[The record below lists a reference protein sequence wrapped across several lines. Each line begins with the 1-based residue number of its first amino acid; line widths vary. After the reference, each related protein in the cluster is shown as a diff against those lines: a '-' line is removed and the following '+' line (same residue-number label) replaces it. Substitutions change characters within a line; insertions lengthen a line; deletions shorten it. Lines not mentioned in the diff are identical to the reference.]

1 MHIWRAAQLV
11 RRNQP
16 LTPTSHPTH
25 PPLHPAHMTEPAD
38 PAETA
43 LQTVTA
49 LSARLRRL
57 EFVLTGT
64 TSPPL
69 PLPSPSPPSSP
80 TTTSAAAGPPSAAA
94 ATKAETDG
102 ALAEPGEAQAAA
114 AAAAGEEGDDDDDDN
129 DDDDEE
135 GEGLGEDKVQKTV
148 AEHLAS
154 LQRDLQKLQAK
165 SRTVAE
171 ILAICNHPAPP
182 PPFPRMAAP
191 RSNTGWAD
199 AAYPFLFS
207 SIPGVPPLPDGSDDD
222 DDGGAVLEQQAAVVL
237 AAAASFHAAASQ
249 LSSVADTPVP
259 AASASAGLVALLP
272 RLQRAQV
279 VQAAQQRRAA
289 ELRARSARVL
299 EQWFLLGVDGVN
311 QCFTE
316 WDERTFAVDRT
327 LSRAIAAAA
336 REE

>member
-1 MHIWRAAQLV
+1 
-11 RRNQP
+11 
-16 LTPTSHPTH
+16 
-25 PPLHPAHMTEPAD
+25 
-38 PAETA
+38 
-43 LQTVTA
+43 
-49 LSARLRRL
+49 
-57 EFVLTGT
+57 
-64 TSPPL
+64 
-69 PLPSPSPPSSP
+69 
-80 TTTSAAAGPPSAAA
+80 
-94 ATKAETDG
+94 
-102 ALAEPGEAQAAA
+102 
-114 AAAAGEEGDDDDDDN
+114 
-129 DDDDEE
+129 
-135 GEGLGEDKVQKTV
+135 
-148 AEHLAS
+148 
-154 LQRDLQKLQAK
+154 
-165 SRTVAE
+165 
-171 ILAICNHPAPP
+171 
-182 PPFPRMAAP
+182 MAAC

-207 SIPGVPPLPDGSDDD
+207 SIPGVPPLPAGDGHDGDGGDGDDD
-222 DDGGAVLEQQAAVVL
+222 GAVLEQQAAVVL